1 MVEFGEHRG
10 GPMHPNDV
18 EESSDKIVEAADKR
32 LQEIGTVPK
41 IVAPETA
48 EVEEEEVSEL
58 EEEETSTETDEE
70 SEKTTPEEEDKE
82 SEETPEKEEKP
93 AADEEP
99 AIPESLYRAAE
110 HSKWKPE
117 EIVDFWKA
125 NPEMAEKTFEKM
137 RQDMVE
143 VNKQFSENGRARK
156 QVAQERAEQPAATQ
170 TPAKPK
176 SFVDVEK
183 ARVEFGD
190 GAAELIGQMNQVLV
204 QQADEIAEI
213 KSTAASPRTQ
223 EATNQDRSMA
233 VATQIGNFFGDTNM
247 KAYEDFYGPS
257 VDANGTPYSDWDHL
271 TAGQQAN
278 RTAVMTE
285 AADIQSGVAIRGTE
299 ITVGEAMA
307 RAHMIATD
315 GIKTE
320 IVRSGIL
327 KSVKKKAK
335 GVTLRPSKTKVKP
348 KAPKLKRG
356 EKMTEGK
363 VYSTA
368 KERLANMMAGK
379 PMS

>member
-1 MVEFGEHRG
+1 MVEFGEYRG

-18 EESSDKIVEAADKR
+18 DDAPEKVIDAAEKR
-32 LQEIGTVPK
+32 LQELGTVPK
-41 IVAPETA
+41 IVAPQ
-48 EVEEEEVSEL
+48 VEAPDPESDPEPEPDPDGDPEPEPDPDADPDLDPDL
-58 EEEETSTETDEE
+58 EGD
-70 SEKTTPEEEDKE
+70 PE
-82 SEETPEKEEKP
+82 PEP
-93 AADEEP
+93 DPDDEP
-99 AIPESLYRAAE
+99 AIPENLYRAAE

-156 QVAQERAEQPAATQ
+156 QVAQERADHPTETQ

-223 EATNQDRSMA
+223 EAANQDRSMA
-233 VATQIGNFFGDTNM
+233 VATQIGNFFGHANM
-247 KAYEDFYGPS
+247 KAYDDFYGPS

-299 ITVGEAMA
+299 ITVGEAMT

-315 GIKTE
+315 GLKTE
-320 IVRSGIL
+320 TIRKEIL
-327 KSVKKKAK
+327 TSVKKKAK
-335 GVTLRPSKTKVKP
+335 GVTLRPTKTKIRP

-356 EKMTEGK
+356 EKMTESK

-368 KERLANMMAGK
+368 KVRLAALNAGK
-379 PMS
+379 AMS

>member
-1 MVEFGEHRG
+1 MVEFGEYRG

-18 EESSDKIVEAADKR
+18 DDAPDKVIEAAEKR

-41 IVAPETA
+41 IEAPETA
-48 EVEEEEVSEL
+48 EVEEEELNEL
-58 EEEETSTETDEE
+58 EEEENSTEIDEE
-70 SEKTTPEEEDKE
+70 SEETIPEEGSDE
-82 SEETPEKEEKP
+82 SEEIAKEAEES
-93 AADEEP
+93 ATDDEP
-99 AIPESLYRAAE
+99 AIPENLYRAAE

-156 QVAQERAEQPAATQ
+156 QVAQERAEHPASTQ
-170 TPAKPK
+170 TPVKPK
-176 SFVDVEK
+176 SFVDVDK

-223 EATNQDRSMA
+223 EAANQDRSLA
-233 VATQIGNFFGDTNM
+233 VATQITNFFGHANM

-271 TAGQQAN
+271 TAGQEAN
-278 RTAVMTE
+278 RSAVMTE
-285 AADIQSGVAIRGTE
+285 AADIQSGVAIRGTD
-299 ITVGEAMA
+299 ITVSEAMA

-320 IVRSGIL
+320 TIRSGII

-335 GVTLRPSKTKVKP
+335 GVTLRPTKTKVKP

-356 EKMTEGK
+356 EKMTESK

-368 KERLANMMAGK
+368 KARLANMVAGK